1 MLPLQNL
8 IGADDGAGMR
18 WGNRKRMTPG
28 VCGESRGSTL
38 RSFLRSPRRDAL
50 LGACGVMALT
60 IGAWYALRAAHLQ
73 GSLTNAIAHASG
85 VVAALLLAAVA
96 YLLIN
101 RNARLQAGIEDRT
114 RVAEKLNAALTDELQ
129 ARLNSEERLARLNGC
144 LLELGKDTGAN
155 MVRLAGLLGDLIGAD
170 AVLYNVAR
178 EGRLRTCVQWN
189 APELLGAEGPGE
201 GRICYDMIK
210 ADSGEALVI
219 RDLAASPYCK
229 TDPLVSALGLG
240 TYVGYPVRLE
250 QRAEGSLCAL
260 FRRDYSPSDQDREL
274 IGLIA
279 SAVGLEEERRR
290 AERML
295 LDSESRFRVMF
306 ENASDG
312 IFLMKGLTFVDCNRR
327 NCEIFGRSREE
338 MIGKSPLDLS
348 PPRQADGRSS
358 KESAEEKVDATL
370 KGNPQFF
377 AWRHL
382 RKDGTPFDAEIS
394 LSRLEIGDEVV
405 LQAVL
410 RDVTERKRT
419 EEALRLSE
427 ERYRDLV
434 ENSAALIMTHDLSGR
449 LLSVNKSAV
458 ESLGY
463 KEEEREKLIGK
474 DFRLLLADGMQGL
487 FEKYLEEIGRT
498 GHSRGL
504 VKVRT
509 KDGEVRTLAY
519 NNTLR
524 PEGREGPE
532 VRGLAYDVTAQH
544 KAEKALRESE
554 QRYRLLYER
563 NLAGVYRCT
572 PDGLL
577 TACNESFARMFGYK
591 SPAAVLEDKHRKFTV
606 DPEEHR
612 RFRELL
618 DEQGVVT
625 NFESLVRRKDGT
637 MFWVLE
643 NATLIHDGDHCTA
656 IEGTLF
662 DVTERK
668 RLEAEAL
675 RARNLETIG
684 KLAGGVAH
692 EVRNP
697 LFAIQL
703 NVAALTRRLDMTPE
717 VKPHVDHV
725 LAHVKRLDTLM
736 YSLLELGQAVEA
748 EEFMQ
753 VDLGASLREA
763 QNVVD
768 GVFRDKNLRLSLDA
782 PSEQVMVWGVPRK
795 MTQAFVHIL
804 TNAQEAAPPDSEVRI
819 ACRMVDGLCEVDI
832 IDRGKGIADAM
843 LSRLFEPFTTTYK
856 GHSGLGLAL
865 ARHYIESHDGAIIAS
880 NNKPGPGATVT
891 VRLPVL
897 DIAPAGRQGADGS
910 PSAGPCRLH

>member
-1 MLPLQNL
+1 MW
-8 IGADDGAGMR
+8 
-18 WGNRKRMTPG
+18 WGNRGRTTGKVGAET
-28 VCGESRGSTL
+28 RGSTL
-38 RSFLRSPRRDAL
+38 SNFLRSPRRDAL

-114 RVAEKLNAALTDELQ
+114 QVAEKLNAALADELQ
-129 ARLNSEERLARLNGC
+129 ARLSSEERLARLNGC

-170 AVLYNVAR
+170 AVLYNIAR

-210 ADSGEALVI
+210 ADPGEALVI

-229 TDPLVSALGLG
+229 TDPVVSALGLG

-274 IGLIA
+274 IGLVA

-295 LDSESRFRVMF
+295 LDSERRFRVMF

-338 MIGKSPLDLS
+338 LIGKSPVDLS
-348 PPRQADGRSS
+348 PSRQADGRSS

-370 KGNPQFF
+370 SGNPQFF

-382 RKDGTPFDAEIS
+382 RKDGSPFDTEIS
-394 LSRLEIGDEVV
+394 LSRLEIGGEVV
-405 LQAVL
+405 LQAVV
-410 RDVTERKRT
+410 RDVTERKQT

-434 ENSAALIMTHDLSGR
+434 ENSAAFIMTHDLSGR
-449 LLSVNKSAV
+449 LLSINKSAV
-458 ESLGY
+458 EFLGY
-463 KEEEREKLIGK
+463 REEDRTKLIG
-474 DFRLLLADGMQGL
+474 ADLGRFLFEETAGL
-487 FEKYLEEIGRT
+487 FDAYLEEIRKA
-498 GHSRGL
+498 GHSSGL
-504 VKVRT
+504 VKLQT
-509 KDGEVRTLAY
+509 MDGEVRTLAY

-544 KAEKALRESE
+544 RAEKALKESE

-563 NLAGVYRCT
+563 NLAGVYRCA
-572 PDGLL
+572 PDGRLIE
-577 TACNESFARMFGYK
+577 CNESFARIFGYE
-591 SPAAVLEDKHRKFTV
+591 SPAAALEDRQHKFTA
-606 DPEEHR
+606 DPEDHV
-612 RFRELL
+612 RFLELL
-618 DEQGVVT
+618 KERGVVT
-625 NFESLVRRKDGT
+625 NFETMARRKDGGLV
-637 MFWVLE
+637 WVLE
-643 NATLIHDGDHCTA
+643 NATLVRDGDQGTA

-668 RLEAEAL
+668 RLETEQI

-684 KLAGGVAH
+684 KLAEGVAH

-782 PSEQVMVWGVPRK
+782 PSEQIMVWGVPRK

-819 ACRMVDGLCEVDI
+819 AYRMVDGLCEVDI

-865 ARHYIESHDGAIIAS
+865 ARHYIESHDGAIFAS
-880 NNKPGPGATVT
+880 NAKPGPGATIT